1 MEQIRLSIAM
11 LNTAGRRRLGQ
22 LGVLILFNTILEVAT
37 VGMILPFIALLND
50 PTLIETHG
58 KIQAIYNLLGL
69 HSRTTFL
76 TLIGVFLLVLVI
88 CKNIYLYWLTR
99 LQAGFGAFEA
109 ARVAEK
115 LFSGYLA
122 APFQTHLNRNS
133 ANMITTADYSVDAVF
148 SQVLLYVIVFV
159 TEASVILALILFM
172 LFTEPKLT
180 LVLGLVLGGSAML
193 LSMYLRREL
202 VELGKIGIQ
211 LRVARLQC
219 LQQALTSIK
228 EVKVLG
234 REQFFLENFRN
245 LRQKHASN
253 QARASTVSQLPRQV
267 IEVVVVG
274 GLLLVIVMILL
285 DGRAT
290 ADMVAVLGLFA
301 MAAFR
306 IMPALNRMVNAYNTI
321 KNSQAAVDEVW
332 TDLADQD
339 LSASP
344 TPTERQPIAFARELQ
359 LRDVSFSYEGS
370 SSRVLEDISLSIRP
384 GESIGFVGP
393 SGAGKSTLVDIV
405 LGLLVPQHGHVEIDG
420 IDITAHPKRW
430 RHLFGYVP
438 QSISLID
445 DSLRNN
451 VAFGI
456 EADRI
461 EDARVWHA
469 LKLARLDDFCRSLP
483 NGLDTML
490 GERGQRLSGGQR
502 QRVGI
507 ARALYHDPQILV
519 LDEATSALDSESE
532 RDITDAIDAM
542 RGTKTVLIIAHR
554 LSTVK
559 RCDRLVL
566 LRKGKIVDIGAFG
579 ELVSRREDFRE
590 TVRLAELISHAPDL
604 SSALH

>member
-11 LNTAGRRRLGQ
+11 LNAAGRHRLAQ
-22 LGVLILFNTILEVAT
+22 LGVLILFNTVLEVAT
-37 VGMILPFIALLND
+37 VGMILPFIALLNE
-50 PTLIETHG
+50 PALVETQG
-58 KIQAIYNLLGL
+58 RIGAIYKMLGL
-69 HSRTTFL
+69 SSATSFL
-76 TLIGVFLLVLVI
+76 ALIGTLLLVLIV
-88 CKNIYLYWLTR
+88 CKNIYLYWLTQ
-99 LQAGFGAFEA
+99 LQARFGYFEA
-109 ARVAEK
+109 ARVSEK

-133 ANMITTADYSVDAVF
+133 AEMITTADYSVDAVF
-148 SQVLLYVIVFV
+148 SQVLLYVIIFV
-159 TEASVILALILFM
+159 TETSVILALILFM

-180 LVLGLVLGGSAML
+180 LVLGLVLGGSATL
-193 LSMYLRREL
+193 LSIYLRREL

-211 LRVARLQC
+211 LRISRLQC
-219 LQQALTSIK
+219 LQQGLTSIK

-234 REQFFLENFRN
+234 RENFFLETFRN
-245 LRQKHASN
+245 LRRQHAGN
-253 QARASTVSQLPRQV
+253 QARASTVSQMPRQV
-267 IEVVVVG
+267 LEVVVVG
-274 GLLLVIVMILL
+274 GLLLVIVLILL

-290 ADMVAVLGLFA
+290 TDMVVVLGLFA

-306 IMPALNRMVNAYNTI
+306 ILPALNRMVNAYNTI
-321 KNSQAAVDEVW
+321 KNSQAAVDQVW
-332 TDLADQD
+332 GDFFNQG
-339 LSASP
+339 LSMPPAG
-344 TPTERQPIAFARELQ
+344 EKPIVFMRELE
-359 LRDVSFSYEGS
+359 LRNVSFTYEGS
-370 SSRVLEDISLSIRP
+370 SIRVLEDISLSIRP
-384 GESIGFVGP
+384 GDSIGFVGP

-405 LGLLVPQHGHVEIDG
+405 LGLLTPQHGQIKIDG
-420 IDITAHPKRW
+420 FDITTDPGRW

-456 EADRI
+456 EPDRI
-461 EDARVWHA
+461 EEARVWRA
-469 LKLARLDDFCRSLP
+469 LKLARLDDFCRTLP
-483 NGLDTML
+483 DGLGTML

-507 ARALYHDPQILV
+507 ARALYHDPEILV

-566 LRKGKIVDIGAFG
+566 LNKGKIVDIGTFG

-604 SSALH
+604 ASTLH

>member
-11 LNTAGRRRLGQ
+11 LSAAARRRLVQ
-22 LGVLILFNTILEVAT
+22 LGVLILFNTVLEVAT
-37 VGMILPFIALLND
+37 VGMILPFIALLNN
-50 PTLIETHG
+50 PALVETQGRIH
-58 KIQAIYNLLGL
+58 AVYNLLGL
-69 HSRTTFL
+69 SSATSFL
-76 TLIGVFLLVLVI
+76 ALIGTFLLVLVV

-99 LQAGFGAFEA
+99 LQARFGYFEA
-109 ARVAEK
+109 ARVSEK

-122 APFQTHLNRNS
+122 APFQMHLNRNS
-133 ANMITTADYSVDAVF
+133 ADMITTVDYSVDAVF
-148 SQVLLYVIVFV
+148 SQVLLYVIAFV
-159 TEASVILALILFM
+159 TEASVILALIIFM

-180 LVLGLVLGGSAML
+180 MALGLVLGGSAAL
-193 LSMYLRREL
+193 LSAYLRREL

-211 LRVARLQC
+211 LRIGRLQC

-234 REQFFLENFRN
+234 REQFFLGAFRN
-245 LRQKHASN
+245 LRQKHAAN
-253 QARASTVSQLPRQV
+253 QARASTVSQMPRQV
-267 IEVVVVG
+267 LEVVVVG

-332 TDLADQD
+332 ADFADQA
-339 LSASP
+339 LAATP
-344 TPTERQPIAFARELQ
+344 APTEQKPIAFTHKLE
-359 LRDVSFSYEGS
+359 LRDISFSYEGNS
-370 SSRVLEDISLSIRP
+370 TPVLEDISLSIRP

-405 LGLLVPQHGHVEIDG
+405 LGLLAPQHGQVEVDG
-420 IDITAHPKRW
+420 FDIATDPRRW
-430 RHLFGYVP
+430 RHLVGYVP

-456 EADRI
+456 DADRI
-461 EDARVWHA
+461 EEARVWHA

-483 NGLDTML
+483 DGLATML

-507 ARALYHDPQILV
+507 ARALYHDPKILV

-566 LRKGKIVDIGAFG
+566 LRKGKILDIGTFD
-579 ELVSRREDFRE
+579 ELIGRREDFRE
-590 TVRLAELISHAPDL
+590 TVRLAELISKAPDL
-604 SSALH
+604 SSALQ

>member
-11 LNTAGRRRLGQ
+11 LNAAGRRRLGQ
-22 LGVLILFNTILEVAT
+22 LGVLILFNTVLEVAT
-37 VGMILPFIALLND
+37 VGMILPFIALLSD
-50 PTLIETHG
+50 PTLVETHER
-58 KIQAIYNLLGL
+58 IRAIYVMLGL
-69 HSRTTFL
+69 HSTTTFL
-76 TLIGVFLLVLVI
+76 TLIGVLLLVLVV

-109 ARVAEK
+109 ARVSER

-122 APFQTHLNRNS
+122 APFQAHLNRNS
-133 ANMITTADYSVDAVF
+133 AERITTVDYSVDSVF

-180 LVLGLVLGGSAML
+180 LALGIVLGCSATVLSL
-193 LSMYLRREL
+193 YLRREL
-202 VELGKIGIQ
+202 VELGKTGIH

-234 REQFFLENFRN
+234 REQFFLETFRE
-245 LRQKHASN
+245 LRQKHAAN
-253 QARASTVSQLPRQV
+253 QARASTVAQIPRQ
-267 IEVVVVG
+267 ILESVVVG

-332 TDLADQD
+332 ADLADQE
-339 LSASP
+339 LSAPAASA
-344 TPTERQPIAFARELQ
+344 EQKPINFTRELE
-359 LRDVSFSYEGS
+359 LRNVSFRYEGAS
-370 SSRVLEDISLSIRP
+370 NLVLEDISLRILP

-405 LGLLVPQHGHVEIDG
+405 LGLLRPQHGQVSIDG
-420 IDITAHPKRW
+420 IDITIDPRRW
-430 RHLFGYVP
+430 RHLVGYVP

-461 EDARVWHA
+461 EEGRVWHA

-483 NGLDTML
+483 NGLGTAL

-566 LRKGKIVDIGAFG
+566 LRKGKIEDIGTFE
-579 ELVSRREDFRE
+579 ELVGRRKDFRE
-590 TVRLAELISHAPDL
+590 TVRLAELISRAPDL